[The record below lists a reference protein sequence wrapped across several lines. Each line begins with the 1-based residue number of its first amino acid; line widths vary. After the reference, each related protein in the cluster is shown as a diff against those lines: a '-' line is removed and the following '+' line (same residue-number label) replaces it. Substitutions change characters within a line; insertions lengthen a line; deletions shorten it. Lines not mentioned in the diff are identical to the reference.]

1 MNWTLEGR
9 VAVCLASSQGLGF
22 GIAQEMAA
30 AGARTLVVSRS
41 RDHVEKAIRSIAE
54 RLETEGPYPGVSRWH
69 RPEGMTADLLDE
81 ASAREIMDRA
91 GELFGRIDILVNN
104 IGGPPTGRFAKL
116 TTGQWEAAFR
126 RLHLTVIRQLHAA
139 LPWLQK
145 SDAPRVL
152 TVASVSA
159 RQPISGLTLSN
170 TYRPGLVGLA
180 KTLAQE
186 WGAEGI
192 LINNLAPGMFET
204 DRVGEVEE
212 AQAEARGVDRSVIHE
227 ERVREIP
234 LGRFGSP
241 EELGRVA
248 VFLASPANTY
258 VTGQTI
264 LVDGGLYRGL

>member
-9 VAVCLASSQGLGF
+9 SAVCLAASQGLGF

-30 AGARTLVVSRS
+30 AGAHTLIVSR
-41 RDHVEKAIRSIAE
+41 DPKHVEHAVQSIAD
-54 RLETEGPYPGVSRWH
+54 RLREEGPYRGVSQWH
-69 RPEGMTADLLDE
+69 TPEGMAADLLNDG
-81 ASAREIMDRA
+81 SAREIMDTA
-91 GELFGRIDILVNN
+91 GKLFGGIDILVNN
-104 IGGPPTGRFAKL
+104 IGGPPTGQFAKL
-116 TTGQWEAAFR
+116 TTEQWSEAFQ
-126 RLHLTVIRQLHAA
+126 RLHLTVIRQVHAA
-139 LPWLQK
+139 LPWLRK

-152 TVASVSA
+152 TVTSVSA

-170 TYRPGLVGLA
+170 TFRPGLVGLA

-186 WGAEGI
+186 WGPEGI
-192 LINNLAPGMFET
+192 LVNNLAPGMFQT

-234 LGRFGSP
+234 LRRFGSA